1 VDALVSRLA
10 AEMAEQPGALSR
22 VLEANPVL
30 GALRA
35 ELATRRRVVFVG
47 IGSSRHVASYGVA
60 CFEALSA
67 VPATL
72 LPAPGAGVPL
82 PVLTADDAVVIV
94 SQSGSTPALVPVVEI
109 ACAASALVVSVT
121 NSEGSPLEAR
131 AHVALHAGAG
141 AERVVPAT
149 KSVTASMLLVR
160 ALAGPV
166 REEELIAPV
175 DEALRAD
182 WQVGDVAEVVVA
194 AGFAAEAVSDEVA
207 LKLAEVTGR
216 LAVAETVVDYLH
228 GPAAVPARV
237 LALLAADDPN
247 STALEARPDV
257 LAIRCPELQDP
268 SLEAVLRVVIGQCL
282 ALRWAERLG
291 VDPDD
296 ARGLAKVT
304 LTL

>member
-1 VDALVSRLA
+1 MSLLA
-10 AEMAEQPGALSR
+10 TEMAEQPAVLAR
-22 VLEANPVL
+22 VLGANPVL
-30 GALRA
+30 DELRSALGS
-35 ELATRRRVVFVG
+35 RRRVVFVG

-60 CFEALSA
+60 CFEALSS

-82 PVLTADDAVVIV
+82 PVLTADDAVVVV
-94 SQSGSTPALVPVVEI
+94 SQSGSTPALVPVVET
-109 ACAASALVVSVT
+109 ACAAGALVISVT
-121 NSEGSPLEAR
+121 NAEGSPLETR
-131 AHVALHAGAG
+131 ADVALLTTAG

-166 REEELIAPV
+166 RSLELVGPV
-175 DEALRAD
+175 AEALRTD
-182 WQVGDVAEVVVA
+182 WPAGEVPSVVVA

-237 LALLAADDPN
+237 LALVDSDDPN
-247 STALEARPDV
+247 SSALVDRPDV
-257 LAIRCPELQDP
+257 LVVPSARLLDR

-282 ALRWAERLG
+282 ALRWAQVLG

-304 LTL
+304 LSL

>member
-1 VDALVSRLA
+1 
-10 AEMAEQPGALSR
+10 
-22 VLEANPVL
+22 
-30 GALRA
+30 
-35 ELATRRRVVFVG
+35 VVFVG

-60 CFEALSA
+60 CFEALSS

-82 PVLTADDAVVIV
+82 PVLTAADAVVVV
-94 SQSGSTPALVPVVEI
+94 SQSGSTPALVPVVET
-109 ACAASALVVSVT
+109 ACAAGALVVSVT
-121 NSEGSPLEAR
+121 NATGSPLEAR
-131 AHVALHAGAG
+131 ADVALLTTAGT
-141 AERVVPAT
+141 ERVVPAT

-166 REEELIAPV
+166 RPLELVGPV
-175 DEALRAD
+175 ADALATD
-182 WQVGDVAEVVVA
+182 WPIGEVPRVVVA

-237 LALLAADDPN
+237 LALVDSDDPN
-247 STALEARPDV
+247 SSALEARPDV
-257 LAIRCPELQDP
+257 LAIRSARLQDR
-268 SLEAVLRVVIGQCL
+268 SLEAILRVVIGQCL
-282 ALRWAERLG
+282 ALRWAHALG

-304 LTL
+304 LSL

>member
-1 VDALVSRLA
+1 MSRLA
-10 AEMAEQPGALSR
+10 AEMAEQPAVLAR
-22 VLEANPVL
+22 VLDANPGL
-30 GALRA
+30 PDLRA
-35 ELATRRRVVFVG
+35 QLASRRRVALVG

-60 CFEALSA
+60 CFEALSSL
-67 VPATL
+67 PATL

-82 PVLTADDAVVIV
+82 PHLTDQDALVVV
-94 SQSGSTPALVPVVEI
+94 SQSGSTPALLPVVE
-109 ACAASALVVSVT
+109 AARAAGALVVSVT
-121 NSEGSPLEAR
+121 NTPGSDLEAR
-131 AHVALHAGAG
+131 ADVALQTTGG
-141 AERVVPAT
+141 PERVVPAT

-166 REEELIAPV
+166 EAGELSAAV
-175 DEALRAD
+175 AD
-182 WQVGDVAEVVVA
+182 VLARDCQVGAVPEVVVA

-237 LALLAADDPN
+237 LALLAGDDPN
-247 STALEARPDV
+247 GAALEARADV
-257 LAIRCPELQDP
+257 LAVRSTPLRDRT
-268 SLEAVLRVVIGQCL
+268 LEAVLRVVLGQRL
-282 ALRWAERLG
+282 ALRWAESLG

-304 LTL
+304 MTL